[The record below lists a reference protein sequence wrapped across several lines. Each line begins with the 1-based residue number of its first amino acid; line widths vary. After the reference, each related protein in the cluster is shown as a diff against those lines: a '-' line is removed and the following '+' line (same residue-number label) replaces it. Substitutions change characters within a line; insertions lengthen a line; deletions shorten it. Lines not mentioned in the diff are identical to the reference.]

1 MMMCNRIRLRLRL
14 TTLGFVF
21 ALLWPQVASA
31 QVSLATFAVD
41 ITIPLGH
48 RCMGILPTKSRQID
62 DPLQAVG
69 IVLLGPE
76 QPVVVV
82 ALDWCEVRNAAYD
95 LWRDEL
101 AQAASTTRE
110 RVLVCSLHQHD
121 APVTDNRAQEL
132 LDEVGLPGELFDVD
146 FQAACIA
153 DTAEAIKTAIA
164 AAQPVTHVGIGQGQV
179 EKVAS
184 NRRVE
189 YADGSVRFDRSSRS
203 AADSLLA
210 KLDAGEIDPWLKSIS
225 FYNGDQELAVLSCYA
240 THPMSSYGQGAV
252 SADFIGQA
260 RRRRQVDTPGTL
272 QVYLT
277 GCSGDVTAGK
287 YNDGSL
293 ASRGLL
299 ADRLYRAMMAAAEQ
313 TVRHELDGW
322 TFRCAELT
330 LPFQGG
336 AEFTREAMSAV
347 LHDPQAKMDQRILA
361 AMGLS
366 SLERVERGQPIDVP
380 CLDLGV
386 AQLVVLPGE
395 AFVGYQL
402 MAQRLSPN
410 SFVTVSGYGESWTG
424 YIPTQRAMVDGFD
437 HGWRWVGSGCEALV
451 EQALKRVLRTD
462 ANDAE

>member
-1 MMMCNRIRLRLRL
+1 MLMCNSVSTISLRLRL
-14 TTLGFVF
+14 AAVGLVL
-21 ALLWPQVASA
+21 ALLWPQVADA

-41 ITIPLGH
+41 ITIPVGH
-48 RCMGILPTKSRQID
+48 RCMGILPTKVRQID

-69 IVLLGPE
+69 MVLLGPDE
-76 QPVVVV
+76 PVVVV

-101 AQAASTTRE
+101 AKAASTTRQ

-153 DTAEAIKTAIA
+153 DTAAAIKAAIA
-164 AAQPVTHVGIGQGQV
+164 QAQPVTHVGIGQGQV

-189 YADGSVRFDRSSRS
+189 YADGSVRFDRQSRS
-203 AADSLLA
+203 GADSLLA

-225 FYNGDQELAVLSCYA
+225 FFNGEQELAVLSCYA

-260 RRRRQVDTPGTL
+260 RRRRQVDTPGAL
-272 QVYLT
+272 QIYLT

-293 ASRGLL
+293 AARGLL
-299 ADRLYRAMMAAAEQ
+299 ADRLYQAMIVAAEQ
-313 TVRHELDGW
+313 TVRYETDGW

-330 LPFQGG
+330 LPFHDG
-336 AEFTREAMSAV
+336 AEFTREAMSKV
-347 LHDPQAKMDQRILA
+347 LHDPQAKIDQRILA

-402 MAQRLSPN
+402 MAQRLRPK
-410 SFVTVSGYGESWTG
+410 SFVMVSGYGECWTG
-424 YIPTQRAMVDGFD
+424 YIPTQSAMVDGFD
-437 HGWRWVGSGCEALV
+437 HGWRWVGPNCEALV
-451 EQALKRVLRTD
+451 EQALEKVLEATK
-462 ANDAE
+462 